1 MTDHFASRRFA
12 RDPAEVARARQ
23 MVRANLEAWGFQR
36 DLGAMELAV
45 SELVTNAIVHGEGVI
60 DVRVSALG
68 DRLRLEVADEGAA
81 VPRAGDDTQGL
92 EGIGGWGLH
101 LIDSLSDD
109 WGSAD
114 RGGGTRVWMER
125 SASPAS
131 GGAGP
136 ETI

>member
-1 MTDHFASRRFA
+1 
-12 RDPAEVARARQ
+12 

-45 SELVTNAIVHGEGVI
+45 SELVTNAIVHGEGLI

-81 VPRAGDDTQGL
+81 VPRAGDGTQEL

-101 LIDSLSDD
+101 LIDSLSDA
-109 WGSAD
+109 WGTAD
-114 RGGGTRVWMER
+114 AAAGTRVWMER

>member
-1 MTDHFASRRFA
+1 VTDHSASRRFA
-12 RDPAEVARARQ
+12 HDPAEVARARQ
-23 MVRANLEAWGFQR
+23 MVRANLEAWGFQG

-81 VPRAGDDTQGL
+81 VPRAGDSTQAI

-101 LIDSLSDD
+101 LIDSLSDA

-114 RGGGTRVWMER
+114 GARGTRVWMER

-131 GGAGP
+131 GYAGP

>member
-1 MTDHFASRRFA
+1 MTDHTATRRFA
-12 RDPAEVARARQ
+12 NDPAEIARARQ
-23 MVRANLEAWGFQR
+23 MVRAKLEAWGFQG
-36 DLGAMELAV
+36 DLGPMELAV

-60 DVRVSALG
+60 DVSVSAFG

-81 VPRAGDDTQGL
+81 VPRAGGDQEI

-125 SASPAS
+125 SARPAF
-131 GGAGP
+131 GRAGP
-136 ETI
+136 DPA